1 MTDVAPT
8 AADETRERLLD
19 AAAEVFAERG
29 AEGSLDEIAKRA
41 GVGPGTLYRHF
52 PTRDD
57 LIDAL
62 MRDWTERVAADSVAA
77 VEADVSA
84 RETLERWFA
93 DLIRHM
99 TLHRGAAAKLSAA
112 MDDPSSPIYRKCQM
126 LGEANDRVITHLIE
140 THALRDG
147 VDVPGHSLR
156 LVVMEGVPWPRPTVL
171 HAARKLANGGSAYDD
186 RTVRA
191 RLAQAFGRLIR
202 RADDRGTFVLLSGA
216 TPSRLLTAFPPGV
229 EIRRVTLD
237 VAVDEVRRRL
247 SSPAPL
253 RQGAPILSPELR

>member
-1 MTDVAPT
+1 VAPVT
-8 AADETRERLLD
+8 TTTEAEEAPAKPLRADAQRNYDKLV
-19 AAAEVFAERG
+19 AAAREVFAERG

-77 VEADVSA
+77 VEADMPA
-84 RETLERWFA
+84 REMLQRWFA
-93 DLIRHM
+93 DLVRHM

-126 LGEANDRVITHLIE
+126 LGEANDRVISHLIE

-147 VDVPGHSLR
+147 VESRQVQR
-156 LVVMEGVPWPRPTVL
+156 LVSGVATIVDQAELDAEQAQPMLNIVIDGILRD
-171 HAARKLANGGSAYDD
+171 SA
-186 RTVRA
+186 T
-191 RLAQAFGRLIR
+191 
-202 RADDRGTFVLLSGA
+202 S
-216 TPSRLLTAFPPGV
+216 
-229 EIRRVTLD
+229 
-237 VAVDEVRRRL
+237 
-247 SSPAPL
+247 
-253 RQGAPILSPELR
+253 

>member
-1 MTDVAPT
+1 VAPVT
-8 AADETRERLLD
+8 STTEAQDAPVKPLRADAQRNYDKLV
-19 AAAEVFAERG
+19 AAAREVFAERG

-77 VEADVSA
+77 VEADVPA
-84 RETLERWFA
+84 REMLERWFA
-93 DLIRHM
+93 DLVKHM

-126 LGEANDRVITHLIE
+126 LGEANDRVITHLID

-147 VDVPGHSLR
+147 VESRQVQR
-156 LVVMEGVPWPRPTVL
+156 LVSGVATIVDQAELDPEQ
-171 HAARKLANGGSAYDD
+171 
-186 RTVRA
+186 
-191 RLAQAFGRLIR
+191 AQPMLDIVIDGILR
-202 RADDRGTFVLLSGA
+202 DSGTS
-216 TPSRLLTAFPPGV
+216 
-229 EIRRVTLD
+229 
-237 VAVDEVRRRL
+237 
-247 SSPAPL
+247 
-253 RQGAPILSPELR
+253 